1 MSDVIVNKDKVIRNE
16 SEEIERP
23 TPKASYDIVY
33 RYALVFC
40 KGDATK
46 ATSFCRGWFSVG
58 RDGLTTIT
66 SNTAAPLLNKF
77 KSAQSDQDEEKQND
91 RTKSSSIK
99 RKPKRTKSN
108 QE

>member
-58 RDGLTTIT
+58 RDEPTTIT
-66 SNTAAPLLNKF
+66 SN
-77 KSAQSDQDEEKQND
+77 EEKQND

>member
-1 MSDVIVNKDKVIRNE
+1 MSDVIVNKDSATVDK

-23 TPKASYDIVY
+23 TPKASYDTVY

-58 RDGLTTIT
+58 RDEPTINT
-66 SNTAAPLLNKF
+66 SNIAAPLLNKF

-99 RKPKRTKSN
+99 RKSKHTKIN

>member
-1 MSDVIVNKDKVIRNE
+1 MSDVIVNKDSATVDK

-23 TPKASYDIVY
+23 TPKASYDTVY

-58 RDGLTTIT
+58 RDDLTTII
-66 SNTAAPLLNKF
+66 SN
-77 KSAQSDQDEEKQND
+77 EEKQND

-99 RKPKRTKSN
+99 RKSKHTKIN

>member
-1 MSDVIVNKDKVIRNE
+1 MSDVIVNKDSATVDK
-16 SEEIERP
+16 SEDIERP
-23 TPKASYDIVY
+23 TPKASYDTVY

-66 SNTAAPLLNKF
+66 SN
-77 KSAQSDQDEEKQND
+77 EEKQND

-99 RKPKRTKSN
+99 QKPKRTKIN